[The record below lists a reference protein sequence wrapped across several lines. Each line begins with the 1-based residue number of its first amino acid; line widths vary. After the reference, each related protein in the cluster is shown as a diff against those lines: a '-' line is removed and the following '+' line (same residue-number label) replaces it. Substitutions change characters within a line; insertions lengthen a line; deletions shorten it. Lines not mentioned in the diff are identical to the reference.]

1 MMDHNVKYEPISP
14 FGDATP
20 NRIGIKNI
28 ISYNHNNFV
37 YLNSKL
43 NFYSE
48 IIGQGTNEK
57 RNFSYASASATIQ
70 LDEITNLK
78 NSNLK
83 ISYDQSKVD
92 RSGNDY
98 EQIDLINFSGFNYIA
113 KGNEFGTI
121 RNDYTEI
128 LSFSEIIMDSN
139 ENIYSVGLQ
148 YDFNKKTYFNIQYNF
163 TNNTNNINSDEDLQ
177 FNRILF
183 VFNIDF

>member
-1 MMDHNVKYEPISP
+1 MLLFFKKTS
-14 FGDATP
+14 F
-20 NRIGIKNI
+20 
-28 ISYNHNNFV
+28 
-37 YLNSKL
+37 
-43 NFYSE
+43 
-48 IIGQGTNEK
+48 
-57 RNFSYASASATIQ
+57 
-70 LDEITNLK
+70 
-78 NSNLK
+78 
-83 ISYDQSKVD
+83 
-92 RSGNDY
+92 
-98 EQIDLINFSGFNYIA
+98 NFSGFTYVA

-121 RNDYTEI
+121 RDDYTEI

>member
-1 MMDHNVKYEPISP
+1 MDITLFSP
-14 FGDATP
+14 PSF
-20 NRIGIKNI
+20 
-28 ISYNHNNFV
+28 
-37 YLNSKL
+37 
-43 NFYSE
+43 
-48 IIGQGTNEK
+48 
-57 RNFSYASASATIQ
+57 
-70 LDEITNLK
+70 
-78 NSNLK
+78 
-83 ISYDQSKVD
+83 
-92 RSGNDY
+92 
-98 EQIDLINFSGFNYIA
+98 NFSGFNYIA

-139 ENIYSVGLQ
+139 ENIYSLGLQ

>member
-1 MMDHNVKYEPISP
+1 MLSYCFNVE
-14 FGDATP
+14 F
-20 NRIGIKNI
+20 
-28 ISYNHNNFV
+28 
-37 YLNSKL
+37 
-43 NFYSE
+43 
-48 IIGQGTNEK
+48 
-57 RNFSYASASATIQ
+57 
-70 LDEITNLK
+70 LK
-78 NSNLK
+78 KTSF
-83 ISYDQSKVD
+83 
-92 RSGNDY
+92 
-98 EQIDLINFSGFNYIA
+98 NFSGFNYIA

-139 ENIYSVGLQ
+139 ENIYSLGLQ